1 VTVRTGIAA
10 GALLALVLLVPVVP
24 VQAASSPA
32 RVLDMRTSPD
42 ISSVRAEAEDLRAQ
56 LANLRDRAD
65 WTAERLA
72 DARNQLAAATTSAVS
87 ADQQLATLQG
97 ASSTAEIDIAHRVRA
112 IEQSGGAAA
121 LFSQAL
127 EADQL
132 ADVTS
137 NVAALNGVLTTDLV
151 RADDFETATAQM
163 AQVHARLDQISD
175 ERAALT
181 RRASALAE
189 QARDLL
195 SEQRALVAAADAK
208 VAHLAAAIERRAE
221 RRAASSVIP
230 WTGVVP
236 SGPTPYAGPA
246 IAAALSKLGSPYVWG
261 SDGPS
266 TFDCSGLVQWSYMQA
281 GLVLPRVS
289 SDQFFASTPV
299 PIDQMQP
306 GDLLVYAYDTGDPNT
321 IHHITMYIGNGQM
334 VHAPH
339 TGDVVRIAPVYYEG
353 LYGVARPGL

>member
-1 VTVRTGIAA
+1 MTLRTGIAV
-10 GALLALVLLVPVVP
+10 GAALALVLLVPAAP
-24 VQAASSPA
+24 VQASPSAA

-42 ISSVRAEAEDLRAQ
+42 IDSVRARAVALREQ
-56 LANLRDRAD
+56 LASLRDRAE

-72 DARNQLAAATTSAVS
+72 DARGQLAAATTSAIT
-87 ADQQLATLQG
+87 ADQQLANLQG
-97 ASSTAEIDIAHRVRA
+97 ASSAAEIDIAHRVRA

-127 EADQL
+127 EADEIT
-132 ADVTS
+132 DVTS

-151 RADDFETATAQM
+151 RADDSEAAATQM
-163 AQVHARLDQISD
+163 VQVHARLDQISD
-175 ERAALT
+175 ERAVLT
-181 RRASALAE
+181 SRASELAQ
-189 QARDLL
+189 QAHDLV

-208 VAHLAAAIERRAE
+208 VAHLAAAIERQAE
-221 RRAASSVIP
+221 RQAENNVTP
-230 WTGVVP
+230 WNGDIP
-236 SGPTPYAGPA
+236 SGPTPYSGPA

-261 SDGPS
+261 AEGPS
-266 TFDCSGLVQWSYMQA
+266 TFDCSGLVQWSYLQA
-281 GLVLPRVS
+281 GLVLPRLA
-289 SDQFFASTPV
+289 SDQYFASTPI
-299 PIDQMQP
+299 PTDQMQP
-306 GDLLVYAYDTGDPNT
+306 GDLLVYAYDTSDPNT